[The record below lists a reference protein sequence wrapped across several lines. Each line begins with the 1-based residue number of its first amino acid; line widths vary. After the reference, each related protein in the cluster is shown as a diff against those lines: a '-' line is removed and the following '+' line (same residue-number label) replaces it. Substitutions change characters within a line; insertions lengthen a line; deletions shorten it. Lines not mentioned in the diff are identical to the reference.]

1 MLVLGNLYRV
11 YKKLIIQDRSQP
23 DVVEEDSDHPVTS
36 ILESIEKRWL
46 KADQDLFIVCW
57 FLNPF
62 LDASLRN
69 QNNLPLAVI
78 MGIVRRMYE
87 RAFKIS
93 AEGSGLMS
101 QVFDYAG
108 CEKAFSETKWPLKDL
123 KSIKEFVGLLYLSVL
138 ICCLIILAQLQDGS
152 NDPVRV
158 WRTLNVENPLV
169 KLAILVLSFV
179 PNSASTERIFSS
191 MGDIKTK
198 KRNKLG
204 VQKLRDCA
212 LVKGE
217 LRHQHA
223 KDGTARVQLRRKFG
237 NGIPSV
243 ADTDKSGSRMEDEDI
258 L

>member
-11 YKKLIIQDRSQP
+11 YKKLVIQDRTKP
-23 DVVEEDSDHPVTS
+23 DAVEEDRDHPITS

-93 AEGSGLMS
+93 ADGSGLMS

-108 CEKAFSETKWPLKDL
+108 REKAFSEAKWPLKDL
-123 KSIKEFVGLLYLSVL
+123 KSVKEFVGLLFLSVL
-138 ICCLIILAQLQDGS
+138 VYGLTILA
-152 NDPVRV
+152 
-158 WRTLNVENPLV
+158 
-169 KLAILVLSFV
+169 
-179 PNSASTERIFSS
+179 
-191 MGDIKTK
+191 
-198 KRNKLG
+198 
-204 VQKLRDCA
+204 
-212 LVKGE
+212 
-217 LRHQHA
+217 
-223 KDGTARVQLRRKFG
+223 
-237 NGIPSV
+237 
-243 ADTDKSGSRMEDEDI
+243 
-258 L
+258 